1 MSICV
6 FGRSTKIVAR
16 FDSTFLKTSS
26 GPQSSAAYDSYTSK
40 CWWKTASIIDTSHR
54 TQRNELNS
62 FKYAIHLKWIV
73 LLFNNT
79 KLFDVVRRSM
89 IFNVNKIYIQ
99 IILTS
104 GLSDL
109 VIIRELLYKFREIVL
124 QFNSVLEDYKIP
136 PIATFNESI

>member
-1 MSICV
+1 
-6 FGRSTKIVAR
+6 
-16 FDSTFLKTSS
+16 
-26 GPQSSAAYDSYTSK
+26 
-40 CWWKTASIIDTSHR
+40 
-54 TQRNELNS
+54 
-62 FKYAIHLKWIV
+62 
-73 LLFNNT
+73 
-79 KLFDVVRRSM
+79 M

-109 VIIRELLYKFREIVL
+109 VIIRELLYEFREIVL